1 MSSTVTSWSPDT
13 NTKASETT
21 SSALNNATLSGT
33 LTVSGAT
40 QLNSTLSVGV
50 NATGHDVKFFGAS
63 SGQYLLWDE
72 SADELVLAGDS
83 KLSFHDA
90 AGGENIIASGD
101 GHLEINAGTTLD
113 ITAPTVDI
121 NVSSELNIDGN
132 VDLNGTLDVSGTST
146 LTGLVTATN
155 GVKLGNNILYA
166 SDGDAAITTDTS
178 SNVTIAG
185 DLTVTGGDIDLS
197 GEASQI
203 TLIDNTTSALQI
215 GATGALALISINTN
229 DDSEFV
235 NFQHTQASNLA
246 SLKITSFVPLTG
258 NVASSYAG
266 GIRFD
271 PGFTGNY
278 TITNYSYLQF
288 DSILLASSA
297 AITNTSLFH
306 FNAAAGS
313 HGALDSGSAH
323 PDIDTTDAWIKI
335 NINGTIHYIP
345 AYTDKS

>member
-197 GEASQI
+197 G
-203 TLIDNTTSALQI
+203 
-215 GATGALALISINTN
+215 
-229 DDSEFV
+229 
-235 NFQHTQASNLA
+235 
-246 SLKITSFVPLTG
+246 
-258 NVASSYAG
+258 
-266 GIRFD
+266 
-271 PGFTGNY
+271 
-278 TITNYSYLQF
+278 
-288 DSILLASSA
+288 
-297 AITNTSLFH
+297 
-306 FNAAAGS
+306 
-313 HGALDSGSAH
+313 
-323 PDIDTTDAWIKI
+323 
-335 NINGTIHYIP
+335 
-345 AYTDKS
+345 